1 MAKSRK
7 KPLKRIFV
15 LDTNVVI
22 HDPTAIFQFA
32 EHDIVVP
39 MTVLEEIDKLKDG
52 HDLRNLASREFSRN
66 LKKITKEDP
75 DGNDSYTLGDGLGK
89 LTFEIWESYPEGF
102 TFKEDTNDHRILCI
116 AYNLTEKY
124 KDEDVRVT
132 LVTKDVNL
140 QLKARALK
148 VHAEDYT
155 HDMVQEIELESKI
168 LRKNDSELGTLKPG
182 EAYLNSPIIVHH
194 DSKVDNDKADKSKYN
209 KDENGE
215 SKDEDCD
222 EIGRWDGKKC
232 NIISRCPIGDTGI
245 KAKNLEQDFAVNI
258 LMDRSI
264 TAAVLI
270 GSAGSGK
277 TLLAVACGIAQK
289 SRRYYDQILVGRPAI
304 ELSDKSIGFQP
315 GDANQKYKPYLTP
328 IGSACRIIME
338 NGKMKEKSKVNKKD
352 QGKDQGHES
361 EDVVDKWM
369 KEIGIEILP
378 LSMIRG
384 NTFHKAYIIIDEA
397 QNLTP
402 NEIKTIVSRA
412 GEGTKIV
419 FTGDNNQIDV
429 RYLSRE
435 SNGPSH
441 VISRFKGQPYFAYI
455 EMQKSVRSPLA
466 EAADKLL

>member
-1 MAKSRK
+1 MEENSK

-32 EHDIVVP
+32 EHDIVIP
-39 MTVLEEIDKLKDG
+39 MTVLEEVDKLKNG
-52 HDLRNLASREFSRN
+52 SDLRNLAAREFLRN
-66 LKKITKEDP
+66 LKKIIKENP
-75 DGNDSYTLGDGLGK
+75 DNNNDGYILGDGLGK

-102 TFKEDTNDHRILCI
+102 TCKEDINDHRILCI

-124 KDEDVRVT
+124 KDSDVLVT

-155 HDMVQEIELESKI
+155 HDMVQAIELESQI
-168 LRKNDSELGTLKPG
+168 LHKSDSELKKLKPG
-182 EAYLNSPIIVHH
+182 EKLLYLNSPIIVHH
-194 DSKVDNDKADKSKYN
+194 DSKGDNDETDN
-209 KDENGE
+209 
-215 SKDEDCD
+215 SKDDEDR
-222 EIGRWDGKKC
+222 IGRWDGKKC
-232 NIISRCPIGDTGI
+232 NLISRRTIGDTGI
-245 KAKNLEQDFAVNI
+245 KAKNIEQDFAVNI
-258 LMDRSI
+258 LMDPSI
-264 TAAVLI
+264 TAAVLG

-277 TLLAVACGIAQK
+277 TLLAVACGIEQRK
-289 SRRYYDQILVGRPAI
+289 RGLYDHILVGRPAI
-304 ELSDKSIGFQP
+304 ELSDKTIGFQP
-315 GDANQKYKPYLTP
+315 GDTNQKYKPYLTP
-328 IGSACRIIME
+328 IGSACRIIMD
-338 NGKMKEKSKVNKKD
+338 NVKTKGKSKSNKKN
-352 QGKDQGHES
+352 QEHES
-361 EDVVDKWM
+361 DDVVEKWM
-369 KEIGIEILP
+369 KDAGIELLP

-384 NTFHKAYIIIDEA
+384 NTFPRAYIIIDEA

-441 VISRFKGQPYFAYI
+441 LVSRFKGQPYFAYI
-455 EMQKSVRSPLA
+455 EMQTSVRSPLA